1 MSDPL
6 PSRPTLNLIGC
17 GRLGKT
23 LGHLAHRH
31 GVLAVQ
37 DILTTSTASAE
48 QAVAFIG
55 AGRAVDRLE
64 ALRAAD
70 VWLLAVPDTQ
80 IAPMAQALADRAA
93 RRPEL
98 PPALAV
104 HGSGALAAEVLAS
117 LAARGWATA
126 SAHCILSFADPA
138 MAVQQFAGVSCAL
151 EGDAAALQ
159 QLQPRLQALGAL
171 CFEIA
176 PQDKLLYHAAAV
188 FATNFLPVLQAT
200 AEALWQRSGVPAP
213 QLPALRARLLRLAID
228 NVLAQGPAGALTG
241 PAARGDWA
249 LVQRQGEAVAAW
261 NADAGAAYTA
271 LSALAGQLARS
282 R

>member
-1 MSDPL
+1 MATRL
-6 PSRPTLNLIGC
+6 PTLNLIGC

-37 DILTTSTASAE
+37 DILTTSTTSAE

-55 AGRAVDRLE
+55 AGRAVNRLE
-64 ALRAAD
+64 ALRTAD

-80 IAPMAQALADRAA
+80 IVPMAHALAAC
-93 RRPEL
+93 PVGW

-104 HGSGALAAEVLAS
+104 HGSGALAAQVLAP
-117 LAARGWATA
+117 LAQRGWATA

-138 MAVQQFAGVSCAL
+138 TAVQQFAGVSCAL
-151 EGDAAALQ
+151 EGNAVALHC
-159 QLQPRLQALGAL
+159 LQPWLQAMGAQ
-171 CFEIA
+171 CFAIA
-176 PQDKLLYHAAAV
+176 AEDKLLYHAAAV

-200 AEALWQRSGVPAP
+200 AEALWQRSGVPAEE
-213 QLPALRARLLRLAID
+213 LPLLRARLLRLAVD

-261 NADAGAAYTA
+261 DADAGAAYTA

>member
-1 MSDPL
+1 MNPRL
-6 PSRPTLNLIGC
+6 PTLNLIGC

-23 LGHLAHRH
+23 LGHLVHRQ

-37 DILTTSTASAE
+37 DILTTSVASAE

-55 AGRAVDRLE
+55 AGQAVDRLE

-80 IAPMAQALADRAA
+80 IAPMAQALAQALAQCQADW
-93 RRPEL
+93 

-104 HGSGALAAEVLAS
+104 HGSGALAAQVLAP
-117 LAARGWATA
+117 LAQRGWATA

-138 MAVQQFAGVSCAL
+138 TAVAQFSGVSCAL

-159 QLQPRLQALGAL
+159 RLQPWLQALGAQ
-171 CFEIA
+171 CFAIRAE
-176 PQDKLLYHAAAV
+176 DKLLYHAAAV

-200 AEALWQRSGVPAP
+200 AEALWQRSGVPAE
-213 QLPALRARLLRLAID
+213 QLPQLRARLLRLAVD